1 MTMFGSRRM
10 TLPVTGVAAVAA
22 AMVVGL
28 TPTVSS
34 APVLAAASV
43 DYLRGTNIGWT
54 PTDAQYRQFIGQV
67 LDGTG
72 TPADTP
78 TSAGY
83 VPYNAGFWPVSNNY
97 IFDLTWNKSVA
108 QGVKNLEARNPDGDV
123 VFGLSQGA
131 VVVSRYKAAHP
142 EGTGNT
148 FVLVENPSR
157 PNGGVLQRF
166 AGLYIPGLDVSFTG
180 ATPDNG
186 DTTVDV
192 ARQYDGWADFPTY
205 PLNVLATVNAIM
217 GMVLV
222 HGQTQTELT
231 AADIEAAKAGGSMY
245 YQQHGDTTYY
255 LIRTPLVPLLM
266 PLKGIVPDP
275 ILGAID
281 PVLRTVIEMGYNRT
295 DYSAPTRAQLF
306 PPITL
311 PAAVSA
317 LPKAVSP
324 PPATSTPEPS
334 APASTPQ
341 AVSAPEVSTPEVST
355 PDVST
360 PEVSTLAS
368 RVPKTSTPK
377 ATTAKASTS
386 KAGSPKADAPKKVA
400 DKATGQHK
408 KSTGGSAR
416 PSKAARD

>member
-1 MTMFGSRRM
+1 MKKFGIRRM
-10 TLPVTGVAAVAA
+10 TLPVTSVAAVATA
-22 AMVVGL
+22 VAVGMV
-28 TPTVSS
+28 PTMSS
-34 APVLAAASV
+34 APVLTAATV

-54 PTDAQYRQFIGQV
+54 PTDQQYRDFISRV

-83 VPYNAGFWPVSNNY
+83 IPYNAGFWPVSNNY

-108 QGVKNLEARNPDGDV
+108 QGVTNLEARNPDGDV
-123 VFGLSQGA
+123 VFGNSQGA
-131 VVVSRYKAAHP
+131 VVISRYKAAHP

-157 PNGGVLQRF
+157 PNGGVMQRF
-166 AGLYIPGLDVSFTG
+166 AGLYIPVLDVSFTG

-186 DTTVDV
+186 DTTIDV

-217 GMVLV
+217 GMVYV

-281 PVLRTVIEMGYNRT
+281 PVLRTFIEMGYNRT
-295 DYSAPTRAQLF
+295 DYSVPTRAQLF
-306 PPITL
+306 PPIKL
-311 PAAVSA
+311 PSAASV
-317 LPKAVSP
+317 LPKTVS
-324 PPATSTPEPS
+324 PATSTASPS
-334 APASTPQ
+334 AAAEPLT
-341 AVSAPEVSTPEVST
+341 SAPEVNA
-355 PDVST
+355 
-360 PEVSTLAS
+360 PEVSTLAAS
-368 RVPKTSTPK
+368 VP
-377 ATTAKASTS
+377 KASTPAKNKPTGAKKS
-386 KAGSPKADAPKKVA
+386 TPSQSTDSSANDAP
-400 DKATGQHK
+400 K

-416 PSKAARD
+416 PAKKAS